1 MFNPNHAA
9 LLDMS
14 LCLSHRSLKF
24 NMLNWN
30 KSKTSSMTPPFQRW
44 RSYLHS
50 CSSWKSGCGPCPFS
64 LSLILCLNSYLIS
77 HQVRSFQPQSLLNR
91 VSCLMTHV
99 SLMNIFSL
107 VRQLKTQ
114 SHCVSSPV
122 AGAFVMSFSSRRYIS
137 LRLGYGFEM
146 KRNCLFYFLILSVDF
161 QSALHLEGT
170 E

>member
-1 MFNPNHAA
+1 
-9 LLDMS
+9 MS

-24 NMLNWN
+24 NMLSWN
-30 KSKTSSMTPPFQRW
+30 KSKTSSMTPHFRHDFHIYTVAPAGNLGMAVVPF
-44 RSYLHS
+44 
-50 CSSWKSGCGPCPFS
+50 
-64 LSLILCLNSYLIS
+64 LSVLILCLNSYLIS
-77 HQVRSFQPQSLLNR
+77 HQVRSFQPQSLVNR